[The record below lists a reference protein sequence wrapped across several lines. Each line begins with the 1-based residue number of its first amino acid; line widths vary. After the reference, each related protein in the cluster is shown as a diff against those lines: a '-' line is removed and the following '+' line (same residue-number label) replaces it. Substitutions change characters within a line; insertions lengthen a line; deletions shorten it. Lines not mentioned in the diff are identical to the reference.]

1 MLRAP
6 TLKSHTENSTSESGA
21 VDGFRF
27 ANIKILLASHA
38 HSDHVAG
45 HALIKQL
52 TGARV
57 EVMEGDANVISSGG
71 KGQCLYNEGWKP
83 CAVDRVLKD
92 GDTVTLD
99 RKSVV

>member
-1 MLRAP
+1 LNERFP
-6 TLKSHTENSTSESGA
+6 SFRGGVEKL
-21 VDGFRF
+21 GFRF
-27 ANIKILLASHA
+27 ADIKILLASHA

-71 KGQCLYNEGWKP
+71 KGQYLTAKGGNPAPSIAYSRTGTP
-83 CAVDRVLKD
+83 
-92 GDTVTLD
+92 
-99 RKSVV
+99 